1 MGEKGGDGNGM
12 ESKDVEG
19 VIDMQY
25 TFSKTRAVNRCVMS
39 IGVRSLELRHHIS
52 CQCEVTKDTHV

>member
-1 MGEKGGDGNGM
+1 M

-25 TFSKTRAVNRCVMS
+25 TFSKTRAVDRWVLS
-39 IGVRSLELRHHIS
+39 IRVRSLEFQHYEP

>member
-1 MGEKGGDGNGM
+1 M

-25 TFSKTRAVNRCVMS
+25 TFSKTRAVDRCVMS
-39 IGVRSLELRHHIS
+39 IRVRSLESRHYEP
-52 CQCEVTKDTHV
+52 CQWEVTQDTHV

>member
-1 MGEKGGDGNGM
+1 M
-12 ESKDVEG
+12 ESKEVEG

-52 CQCEVTKDTHV
+52 CQCEVTKDTYV